1 MNHLNNK
8 LKTINNSV
16 LQESLQR
23 DINFGVG
30 NKPDLDGLSN
40 IGSSMLESPFSL
52 EPNLNLQIEEEP
64 IVRQHINNIKN
75 NGALHTNTVS
85 QVVSSNSIKNK
96 ESGYNN
102 SVTVIQVTETK
113 QNLGEPKIIK
123 SFTVNLNDDNNNNN
137 NNNNSNEYKGI
148 KMVDSVA
155 LSPSDNKL
163 QSSFKDIINNTHTN
177 KIMSVLVIIIII
189 ILICLV
195 KRSSRK

>member
-1 MNHLNNK
+1 MNPLNNK
-8 LKTINNSV
+8 LKAINNSV

-64 IVRQHINNIKN
+64 IVGQHINNIKN
-75 NGALHTNTVS
+75 NGALNTNTVS
-85 QVVSSNSIKNK
+85 QVVSSNSIKNN
-96 ESGYNN
+96 EQVSGYNN

-123 SFTVNLNDDNNNNN
+123 SFTVNLSDNNN

-148 KMVDSVA
+148 KMVDPVA

-163 QSSFKDIINNTHTN
+163 QSSFNDIINNTHTN
-177 KIMSVLVIIIII
+177 KIMSLLVIIIII

>member
-8 LKTINNSV
+8 LKAINNSV

-85 QVVSSNSIKNK
+85 QVVSSNSIKNN
-96 ESGYNN
+96 EQVSGYNN

-137 NNNNSNEYKGI
+137 NSNEYKGI
-148 KMVDSVA
+148 KMVDPVA

-163 QSSFKDIINNTHTN
+163 QSSFNDIINNTHTN

>member
-8 LKTINNSV
+8 LKAINNSV

-75 NGALHTNTVS
+75 NGALNTNTVS
-85 QVVSSNSIKNK
+85 QVVSSNSIKNN
-96 ESGYNN
+96 EQVSGYNN

-113 QNLGEPKIIK
+113 QNLEEPKIIK
-123 SFTVNLNDDNNNNN
+123 SFTVNLNDDNN

>member
-1 MNHLNNK
+1 MNPLNNK

-64 IVRQHINNIKN
+64 IVGQHINNIKN
-75 NGALHTNTVS
+75 NGALNTNTVS
-85 QVVSSNSIKNK
+85 QVVSSNSIKNN
-96 ESGYNN
+96 EQVSGYNN

-113 QNLGEPKIIK
+113 QNLEEPKIIK
-123 SFTVNLNDDNNNNN
+123 SFTVNLNDDNN

-163 QSSFKDIINNTHTN
+163 QSSFNDIINNTHTN
-177 KIMSVLVIIIII
+177 KIMSLLVIIIII

>member
-123 SFTVNLNDDNNNNN
+123 SFTVNLNDNNNN

-148 KMVDSVA
+148 KMVDPVA

-163 QSSFKDIINNTHTN
+163 QSSFNDIINNTHTN

>member
-8 LKTINNSV
+8 LKAINNSV

-75 NGALHTNTVS
+75 NGALNTNTVS

-137 NNNNSNEYKGI
+137 NSNEYKGI
-148 KMVDSVA
+148 KMVDPVA

-163 QSSFKDIINNTHTN
+163 QSSFNDIINNTHTN